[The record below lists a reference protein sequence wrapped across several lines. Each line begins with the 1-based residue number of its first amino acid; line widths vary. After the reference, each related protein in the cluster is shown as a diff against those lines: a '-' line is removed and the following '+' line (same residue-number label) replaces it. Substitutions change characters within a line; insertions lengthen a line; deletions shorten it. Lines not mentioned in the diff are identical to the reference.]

1 MKGPRPESELP
12 RIVRCGDRVV
22 TSAEIHFIQET
33 IRQHPDWGRMDVA
46 LHVCREWDWRR
57 PEGALNDQACRAFLV
72 RLHERGILTLPP
84 RKSTPGHR
92 KPDPPRCAWPAAQI
106 DNQALCLDELVVR
119 PITLEERRRWQQGM
133 AQFHYLGFE
142 NTVGEAVRYVATI
155 GSQWVALL
163 AWAAAALK
171 SRHRDAWI
179 GWNQA
184 LKWRRLHLLANNVRF
199 LILPGVQM
207 KNLASKVLALNLR
220 RLSEDWQKRYGHPI
234 LLAET
239 FIDASRFA
247 GTCYRAAGWIAL
259 GETRGFAKRRQG
271 YIEHGQPKIIF
282 VRPLRPDAARMLA
295 APFSPPVS
303 NPSQESIPMLDV
315 NALPIEGAGGLLD
328 VLKTVSDPRKRR
340 GIRHPV
346 VSIVAIATCACLS
359 GARSYDAIAQWAK
372 ELSDQA
378 LQRLGCKR
386 QKPPSEKCLRLT
398 LQRLDAVAFDQQI
411 GGWLAKQKLLAGKGL
426 AVDGKTIRGAHDG
439 EQKAP
444 HLLSAAIHQ
453 EGIVLAQQS
462 VDEKT
467 NEIPCI
473 KPLLNEVNI
482 AGAVVTGDSLH
493 TQIETAR
500 YLVEDKKADYVF
512 TVKDNQPTLK
522 QDIEDLHLEAFPP
535 SAHGN
540 D

>member
-1 MKGPRPESELP
+1 
-12 RIVRCGDRVV
+12 
-22 TSAEIHFIQET
+22 
-33 IRQHPDWGRMDVA
+33 
-46 LHVCREWDWRR
+46 
-57 PEGALNDQACRAFLV
+57 
-72 RLHERGILTLPP
+72 
-84 RKSTPGHR
+84 
-92 KPDPPRCAWPAAQI
+92 
-106 DNQALCLDELVVR
+106 
-119 PITLEERRRWQQGM
+119 M

-171 SRHRDAWI
+171 SRHRDTWI
-179 GWNQA
+179 GWNES
-184 LKWRRLHLLANNVRF
+184 LKWRRLHLLTNNVRF
-199 LILPGVQM
+199 LILPGVQV

-239 FIDASRFA
+239 FIDVSRFA

-259 GETRGFAKRRQG
+259 GQTRGFAKRRQG
-271 YIEHGQPKIIF
+271 YIKHGQPKMIF
-282 VRPLRPDAARMLA
+282 VRPLRPDAARRLS
-295 APFSPPVS
+295 APFSPSVS
-303 NPSQESIPMLDV
+303 NPSQERIPMLDV

-444 HLLSAAIHQ
+444 HLLSAVVHE

-473 KPLLNEVNI
+473 KPLLDEVNI

-522 QDIEDLHLEAFPP
+522 QDIQDLGLEAFPP